1 MPPTGFPG
9 RLVSPRVPSSAS
21 VMSLVLALVQAQ
33 FAQCLH
39 PTSRSI
45 CAPHRMSNVHRN
57 GGGAGNMS
65 TGVDSWVAWEV
76 QKLRAFPAVYGGL
89 LHRVKR
95 MAFFHI

>member
-33 FAQCLH
+33 LAQFVH
-39 PTSRSI
+39 PTSQSI

-57 GGGAGNMS
+57 GGGVGNMS

-76 QKLRAFPAVYGGL
+76 QKLKAFPAVSGGL